1 MAIKTSSHGGDVG
14 AAARELGLPVSELLD
29 FSASINPL
37 GIPASVLDAAQ
48 RGVAESLH
56 YPEIAADSL
65 TAALAAHHGLPAEHF
80 LPGAGSTP
88 LFYLLARVL
97 RPRRVLLVEPAF
109 SEYRRSLTLSG
120 AVIDPFLLD
129 PAADFAFNPQQLLAR
144 VTPETDLVLLAN
156 PGNPSGAAIPP
167 AILRQLAADLR
178 GRALLVIDEAFVDFA
193 PELSLVPALATDD
206 NLLLFRSLT
215 KFYAIPG
222 LRVGYLAAAPGLV
235 ARLAAAA
242 EPWALSTPALCA
254 GQACLREDD
263 YRRRTLDL
271 IPAWRDDLAA
281 GLRRL
286 GMQVHPSVVNYLLAR
301 LPEGAQNS
309 LEVAAQLR
317 RQGIL
322 LRSCRDFAG
331 LDDRY
336 LRLAIRTPAENQ
348 RLLAALAAAV
358 TATEKEASC

>member
-1 MAIKTSSHGGDVG
+1 MSGHGGDVA
-14 AAARELGLPVSELLD
+14 AAARELGLPASEVLD

-37 GIPASVLDAAQ
+37 GIPAGVLAAAQ
-48 RGVAESLH
+48 RGVAESVH
-56 YPEIAADSL
+56 YPEIAGDAL
-65 TAALAAHHGLPAEHF
+65 AAALAAHHGLSAEHF

-129 PAADFAFNPQQLLAR
+129 PANDFALDSRQLLAR
-144 VTPETDLVLLAN
+144 LTPETDLVLLAN
-156 PGNPSGAAIPP
+156 PGNPSGAALPP
-167 AILRQLAADLR
+167 ALLRRLAAALR
-178 GRALLVIDEAFVDFA
+178 GRALLVVDEAFVDFA
-193 PELSLVPALATDD
+193 PDLSLMPGLSAGD
-206 NLLLFRSLT
+206 NLLIFRSLT

-222 LRVGYLAAAPGLV
+222 LRVGYLAAQPELV

-242 EPWALSTPALCA
+242 EPWALSTPALNA
-254 GQACLREDD
+254 GQACLAEAD
-263 YRRRTLDL
+263 YRRRSLAL
-271 IPAWRDDLAA
+271 IPAWRDELAA

-286 GMQVHPSVVNYLLAR
+286 GWQVHPSVANYLLAR
-301 LPEGAQNS
+301 LPDGAQS
-309 LEVAAQLR
+309 SRELATRLR

-322 LRSCRDFAG
+322 LRSCRDFVG
-331 LDDRY
+331 LNESY
-336 LRLAIRTPAENQ
+336 LRLAVRTAAENQ

-358 TATEKEASC
+358 TATEKEAPC